1 MRAYSEVGMGTTMCL
16 YLPRHYGNVDAAEPL
31 EVACAIPETG
41 KRTVLVV
48 DDEPTIR
55 MLVCELL
62 EEMGHVTLEADDGP
76 TAVTLLDSNAAIDL
90 LITDVG
96 LPGGLNGRQV
106 ADAARVTRPD
116 LKVIFITGFA
126 ENAVV
131 ANGQLEPCMRL
142 VTKPFALDVLLA
154 QIADLPTG
162 DE

>member
-1 MRAYSEVGMGTTMCL
+1 M
-16 YLPRHYGNVDAAEPL
+16 
-31 EVACAIPETG
+31 ACVIPETG

-142 VTKPFALDVLLA
+142 VTKPFALDVLSA
-154 QIADLPTG
+154 QIADLLTS